1 MFKFSVPQKVYEIG
15 GVKVGGDVGENPT
28 VMIGSIFYYGDK
40 VVQDDKN
47 GVFDRE
53 KAEELIMKVE
63 DLSDRTGLPAMVDV
77 VCSSAN
83 VAAKYLEFAADVTE
97 MPILIDAVSEDAA
110 IRGMEYAEEIGIINR
125 TILNS
130 ITPETKESVYKKIKD
145 VGLEAAI
152 LLTYSSRA
160 IISYKERVK
169 LLENMIP
176 RVKEAGIVKPLI
188 DTVVMDISTLGLA
201 CKAIYEVKD
210 RFGYP
215 AGCGAHNAIDSW
227 GALKRRKDKQL
238 KLACSSIVNGL
249 PIAVG
254 ADFVLYGPINAAE
267 YIFPAIGIIDASYGQ
282 VMMAVS
288 YTHLTLPTKA

>member
-1 MFKFSVPQKVYEIG
+1 MDGELFKFSVPQKVYEIG

-160 IISYKERVK
+160 IISYKE
-169 LLENMIP
+169 
-176 RVKEAGIVKPLI
+176 
-188 DTVVMDISTLGLA
+188 
-201 CKAIYEVKD
+201 IYRTPKKSLV
-210 RFGYP
+210 F
-215 AGCGAHNAIDSW
+215 S
-227 GALKRRKDKQL
+227 
-238 KLACSSIVNGL
+238 
-249 PIAVG
+249 
-254 ADFVLYGPINAAE
+254 
-267 YIFPAIGIIDASYGQ
+267 
-282 VMMAVS
+282 
-288 YTHLTLPTKA
+288 